1 IGSPSAFATS
11 AMRIAWPRSTSG
23 YTTGSKQRSPAARFC
38 LGASS
43 RSTDIDLHISIEVT
57 LVNRYVCVPHCARRA
72 GTIVAAGRA
81 VLPQLAASSVAPY
94 LSLLGDARGA
104 ELHLAPR
111 RRRFRAL
118 KRAGGYVA

>member
-1 IGSPSAFATS
+1 MFAYLT
-11 AMRIAWPRSTSG
+11 
-23 YTTGSKQRSPAARFC
+23 
-38 LGASS
+38 
-43 RSTDIDLHISIEVT
+43 
-57 LVNRYVCVPHCARRA
+57 VPGRA

-81 VLPQLAASSVAPY
+81 VLPQLAASSVAPFH

>member
-1 IGSPSAFATS
+1 MFAYLT
-11 AMRIAWPRSTSG
+11 
-23 YTTGSKQRSPAARFC
+23 
-38 LGASS
+38 
-43 RSTDIDLHISIEVT
+43 
-57 LVNRYVCVPHCARRA
+57 VPRRA

-81 VLPQLAASSVAPY
+81 VLPQLAASSFH